1 MSNLVPAYLGGTAA
15 LATDAVVG
23 TPEVDRADVLAPGTE
38 ELAED
43 EIRVSILGSGLPW
56 VTKAQ
61 ATGSVLME
69 VGNLKCD
76 VFVFDLGAG
85 SAHRDR
91 C

>member
-1 MSNLVPAYLGGTAA
+1 M
-15 LATDAVVG
+15 G
-23 TPEVDRADVLAPGTE
+23 TPEVDRADVFVPGTE

-61 ATGSVLME
+61 AAGSVLME
-69 VGNLKCD
+69 VGNLQRD